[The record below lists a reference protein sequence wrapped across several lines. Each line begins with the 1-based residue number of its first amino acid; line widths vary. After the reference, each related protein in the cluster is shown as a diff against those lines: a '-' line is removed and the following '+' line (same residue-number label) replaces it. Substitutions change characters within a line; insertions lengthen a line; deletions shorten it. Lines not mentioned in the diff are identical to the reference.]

1 MVEFEDVDGSTA
13 AEENLHGKDIYPG
26 CCTIKVMIVRMIVRI
41 RMIVRMRLIV
51 RMKMINDSSKN
62 DQ

>member
-26 CCTIKVMIVRMIVRI
+26 CCTIKVMVVRMRLRVIVRM
-41 RMIVRMRLIV
+41 RMIVRMI
-51 RMKMINDSSKN
+51 IDSDNEN